1 MYNQLVNETH
11 DVTRRLITYFLMKDH
26 GGVFIDDRV
35 TLVESLES
43 MLSDLSSNRDINVG
57 NRFYDSV
64 GNDNENNG
72 SGKCVG
78 FYNDK
83 FSSMKEKVDFLVRE
97 YEVEK
102 SVVKFPNVEDYF
114 IACEKNSPFIE
125 KLVKVYVDLL
135 LNEKDSE
142 WLKKLDKSEK
152 LIGMTDINK
161 IYEHGHFIATHIV
174 LQ

>member
-1 MYNQLVNETH
+1 MFNQMVNETH
-11 DVTRRLITYFLMKDH
+11 NVTRRLITYFLMKEH

-43 MLSDLSSNRDINVG
+43 MFSDLASNRDINVG
-57 NRFYDSV
+57 NRFYDSATN
-64 GNDNENNG
+64 NDD
-72 SGKCVG
+72 SGKCIG

-83 FSSMKEKVDFLVRE
+83 FSSMKQKVDFLVRE

-102 SVVKFPNVEDYF
+102 SIVKFPNVEDYF
-114 IACEKNSPFIE
+114 IACEKNSLFID

-135 LNEKDSE
+135 INEKDSE
-142 WLKKLDKSEK
+142 WLEKLDKSEK
-152 LIGMTDINK
+152 LIGMTDVNK
-161 IYEHGHFIATHIV
+161 IYEHGHFIASHIV

>member
-1 MYNQLVNETH
+1 MYNQMVNETH
-11 DVTRRLITYFLMKDH
+11 NVTRRLITYFLMKEH

-43 MLSDLSSNRDINVG
+43 MFSDLATNRDINAG

-64 GNDNENNG
+64 GNG
-72 SGKCVG
+72 SGKCIG

-102 SVVKFPNVEDYF
+102 SIVKFPNVEDYF

-135 LNEKDSE
+135 INEKDSE
-142 WLKKLDKSEK
+142 WLQKLDKSEK
-152 LIGMTDINK
+152 LIGMTDLNK

-174 LQ
+174 SQ